1 MGSLGHFIPT
11 TWTITPFSNVA
22 LIEQRITRLDSFYV
36 VNYAVRSHTFF
47 FLYDL
52 CLAYKTTEIA
62 EAHYYRHINKRAK
75 VLTLKGFTKIM
86 AQ

>member
-1 MGSLGHFIPT
+1 MGSLGHSYNLDYHPLFL
-11 TWTITPFSNVA
+11 NVP

-52 CLAYKTTEIA
+52 CLAYETTEIA
-62 EAHYYRHINKRAK
+62 EAHYYRHINKKAK